1 MKIFAISVFF
11 RLCFAA
17 GYRYLSASAPKFV
30 KQAMEMQNDPARR
43 PAAIRRDLD
52 FSELSDLELSSA
64 AQNRL
69 MSAAQVIRTVD
80 GQIGLSMGH
89 FATRDAQGRRV
100 LACEFYRR
108 VRLKFEAEG
117 VSEGGEKPTFII
129 TALCEPDKDL
139 AHIKPVFIPISDIWN
154 QKPTNG
160 EMQDIAGAHITFE
173 NIPSAWPERWV
184 LTGVRLDQGDGR
196 AQGPGVLVI
205 DEASIRQWRK
215 KSGILDFTVRMP
227 ASK

>member
-1 MKIFAISVFF
+1 
-11 RLCFAA
+11 
-17 GYRYLSASAPKFV
+17 
-30 KQAMEMQNDPARR
+30 MQFSTTSQRFSQVQPGPHGTENRG

-52 FSELSDLELSSA
+52 FSALSDLELSSA
-64 AQNRL
+64 SQNRL

-89 FATRDAQGRRV
+89 FATRDSQGRKV

-108 VRLKFEAEG
+108 VRLTFEAEG
-117 VSEGGEKPTFII
+117 ISEAGEKPSFVV
-129 TALCEPDKDL
+129 TALCEAEKDL
-139 AHIKPVFIPISDIWN
+139 AHMKPVFIPISDIWN

-160 EMQDIAGAHITFE
+160 HMQDVGGAHIKFD
-173 NIPSAWPERWV
+173 NIPSVWPSRWI
-184 LTGVRLDQGDGR
+184 LTGVRLDQGDEV
-196 AQGPGVLVI
+196 AQGEGVLVI
-205 DEASIRQWRK
+205 DEASVRKWRK